1 LRLCKARKGPK
12 RQTYRNRDPKIW
24 KVWSERP
31 GGGESFRR
39 FLFGGDIQIAAITDC
54 KSGDPIWK
62 RAVSQNTSCYQPDAI
77 QARYNRGIMDN
88 KQIARILRETAQLLE
103 IDGAIIGRYRTYEK
117 AAELVES
124 LPQPVE
130 QMVTTPEKLLELPG
144 IGQGMVDHL
153 TEIVKTGDYSLRQKM
168 LKKFPPTLL
177 EVLTLQSLGPKKVL
191 FLWKQFKCA
200 TVADVEK
207 LAREG
212 KLRDLAG
219 FGEKSEQNIL
229 KAVETFKKGS
239 GRFMVPAV
247 ETAAAEIAEHIK
259 KAGKMVESVTP
270 AGSLRRG
277 RETVGDLDLLVT
289 MAEDKKGKGGNRQ
302 EVIDEV
308 AKHTLKYP
316 RIDQVL
322 AHGEN
327 KVSFTLSNG
336 LQVDVRLLEKE
347 NFGAALM
354 YFTGSKEHNVR
365 LRGRANDMGW
375 TLNEYEMATLGEEEK
390 QRIESDAEDEK
401 RKSAGAKVSVSLGTP
416 VKAAAKKGKKN
427 NGAAAGKNRVE
438 ADTAKNGGGVRVA
451 SRTEEE
457 IYDKLKLQY
466 VPPELRENSGEIEAA
481 EKFALPKL
489 VELRDIKGDLQMH
502 TTASDGKN
510 SIEEMAAAAKALGHE
525 YIAITDHS
533 KAVTVA
539 NGLDEKR
546 VLVHIKNLKAA
557 DAKGLGIRV
566 LVGSEVDIL
575 KDGKLDYSDE
585 ILAQLQV
592 VVCSIH
598 SYFNLE
604 RAEMTERMLAA
615 IENPYTQIIG
625 HPTGRILLRREELPY
640 DMEKILDACAKH
652 GVAMECNSY
661 PDRLD
666 LKDVYLRM
674 CKERGVKVVIST
686 DAHSTKHLEFIRHG
700 VTMARR
706 GWLEKKDVI
715 NTLPVDQFLSSLR
728 QKGGNI
734 ARVAG

>member
-1 LRLCKARKGPK
+1 
-12 RQTYRNRDPKIW
+12 
-24 KVWSERP
+24 
-31 GGGESFRR
+31 
-39 FLFGGDIQIAAITDC
+39 
-54 KSGDPIWK
+54 
-62 RAVSQNTSCYQPDAI
+62 
-77 QARYNRGIMDN
+77 MDN
-88 KQIARILRETAQLLE
+88 RQIARILRETAQLLE
-103 IDGAIIGRYRTYEK
+103 IDGAIIGRYRSYEK
-117 AAELVES
+117 AAELIDG

-130 QMVTTPEKLLELPG
+130 QLVTTPEKLLELPG
-144 IGQGMVDHL
+144 IGQRMVEHL

-191 FLWKQFKCA
+191 FLWQQFKCA
-200 TVADVEK
+200 SVADVEK
-207 LAREG
+207 LARGG

-239 GRFMVPAV
+239 GRFLISTV
-247 ETAAAEIAEHIK
+247 EDAASEIAEHIK

-277 RETVGDLDLLVT
+277 KETIGDLDLLVT
-289 MAEDKKGKGGNRQ
+289 MAEGKKPKRTGKNAGATRQ
-302 EVIDEV
+302 DVIDEV
-308 AKHTLKYP
+308 AKHILKFP

-347 NFGAALM
+347 NFGAALL

-375 TLNEYEMATLGEEEK
+375 TLNEYDLATLKG
-390 QRIESDAEDEK
+390 EK
-401 RKSAGAKVSVSLGTP
+401 RV
-416 VKAAAKKGKKN
+416 
-427 NGAAAGKNRVE
+427 
-438 ADTAKNGGGVRVA
+438 GGR
-451 SRTEEE
+451 SEEE
-457 IYDKLKLQY
+457 IYEKLKLEF
-466 VPPELRENSGEIEAA
+466 VPPELRENTGEIEAA
-481 EKFALPKL
+481 EKYALPKL

-502 TTASDGKN
+502 STASDGKN
-510 SIEEMAAAAKALGHE
+510 SVEEMAAAAKALGHE

-539 NGLDEKR
+539 NGLDER
-546 VLVHIKNLKAA
+546 RMAAHIKNLRAVDK
-557 DAKGLGIRV
+557 KGLGIRV

-585 ILAQLQV
+585 ILAQIDV

-604 RAEMTERMLAA
+604 RTEMTERMLAA
-615 IENPYTQIIG
+615 IENRHTQIIG
-625 HPTGRILLRREELPY
+625 HPTGRLLLRRDPLDY
-640 DMEKILDACAKH
+640 DVEKILDACAKH

-674 CKERGVKVVIST
+674 CKDKGVKVVIST
-686 DAHSTKHLEFIRHG
+686 DSHSTGNLSFIRHG

-715 NTLPVDQFLSSLR
+715 NTRPVGEFLGELR
-728 QKGGNI
+728 GRKSKE
-734 ARVAG
+734 ARG